1 MLKIAWDVDDT
12 LILPTQ
18 ATGLDRDTPNYE
30 VIALYKW
37 FQSQGN
43 YMIIWSGGGKD
54 YAEMWARV
62 LGLTADE
69 IIAKCPRA
77 DIDLTFDDADM
88 KYGKVNVKVKRL
100 NNHIV
105 RYPDKIKE

>member
-1 MLKIAWDVDDT
+1 MPSSFQKQH
-12 LILPTQ
+12 Q
-18 ATGLDRDTPNYE
+18 AVR
-30 VIALYKW
+30 
-37 FQSQGN
+37 GN
-43 YMIIWSGGGKD
+43 ETKEE
-54 YAEMWARV
+54 AEMWARV